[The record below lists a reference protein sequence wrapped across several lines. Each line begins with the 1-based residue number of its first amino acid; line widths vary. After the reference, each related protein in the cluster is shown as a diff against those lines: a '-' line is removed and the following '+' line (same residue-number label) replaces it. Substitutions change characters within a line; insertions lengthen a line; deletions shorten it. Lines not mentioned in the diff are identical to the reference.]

1 MQERERLEKKLAKE
15 EKEKKAKEAANKS
28 RHLMANFFGKSKAS
42 PAGPSKSTEP
52 SKSDVKLKEAPQE
65 GGPSDFEKAFKG
77 FLVKKDAVIAPTN
90 WFREVQLGRA
100 RVDKGKARDVIV
112 IDDDDSEEFRM
123 DVDEDV
129 SIVNDPNL
137 GQLTSEGL
145 LPMRPSLTNPDLG
158 PTERLKNS
166 LDSLHPKLRPPLF
179 PLPPRR
185 HHTFKSYHPHVV
197 RGLMQQLSEAE
208 VAGDDTLVRSLLA
221 TLRDRNKIPAKVLIF
236 HEDSRPGYF
245 GTWTRNSRE
254 VGPRSPF
261 ARDVVSLDYTVD
273 SEAEWE
279 EEEEGD
285 VLDGGEEDGE
295 DDGAVA
301 EEVDSDLDSW
311 LVDDDEIV
319 DPGTPIDERE
329 GSPDFP
335 FNVPPPPLP
344 KRKSKEDS
352 EGASKE
358 AKKRKVVVPLVPF
371 TKGPCWENTI
381 GEVTYE
387 PFKAYSIQ
395 LLGGGYARSISY
407 TSLMCSQTRRFLSTH
422 SSSFRHHTVRRLSIQ
437 LIQVGR
443 AKCWRRTQTLL
454 SPLFRRT

>member
-1 MQERERLEKKLAKE
+1 
-15 EKEKKAKEAANKS
+15 
-28 RHLMANFFGKSKAS
+28 MANFFGKSKAS
-42 PAGPSKSTEP
+42 PAGPSKSTET
-52 SKSDVKLKEAPQE
+52 SKSGVRVKEVSRD
-65 GGPSDFEKAFKG
+65 GGPSDFDKAFKG
-77 FLVKKDAVIAPTN
+77 FLVKKDAVVAPIN
-90 WFREVQLGRA
+90 WFREVHRGRA

-112 IDDDDSEEFRM
+112 IDDDEPKVVEDFRM
-123 DVDEDV
+123 DVDDDI
-129 SIVNDPNL
+129 SITNDPNL
-137 GQLTSEGL
+137 GQLTPEGL
-145 LPMRPSLTNPDLG
+145 LPMRPSLMNPDLG

-166 LDSLHPKLRPPLF
+166 LDLLHPKLRPPLF
-179 PLPPRR
+179 PRPPRC
-185 HHTFKSYHPHVV
+185 HHTFKSYHPQVV
-197 RGLMQQLSEAE
+197 RGIMQQLSEAE
-208 VAGDDTLVRSLLA
+208 VAGDDILVRSLLA
-221 TLRDRNKIPAKVLIF
+221 TLRDRSKIPAKVLVF

-329 GSPDFP
+329 GSPEFP
-335 FNVPPPPLP
+335 FNVPPPPPP

-352 EGASKE
+352 EGVNKE

-381 GEVTYE
+381 GEAIYE

-395 LLGGGYARSISY
+395 LLSGGYIRSCSH
-407 TSLMCSQTRRFLSTH
+407 TLLMCYQTHHSLSTH
-422 SSSFRHHTVRRLSIQ
+422 SSSFQRHTLRRRSIQ
-437 LIQVGR
+437 LMQAGR
-443 AKCWRRTQTLL
+443 VKRWRRATQA
-454 SPLFRRT
+454 SLFQLFQPT